1 MIVKEKNQNDIMRSD
16 LINSFEI
23 EYIFDNKPIKR
34 VKNKPTI
41 ENINSNLENLKS
53 KILNINN
60 CDLKKM
66 PNKLYS
72 AMAIL
77 IVQL

>member
-1 MIVKEKNQNDIMRSD
+1 MIVKDKNQNDIMRSD

-34 VKNKPTI
+34 FKNKPTI
-41 ENINSNLENLKS
+41 ENINSSLENLKS

-60 CDLKKM
+60 CDL
-66 PNKLYS
+66 
-72 AMAIL
+72 
-77 IVQL
+77 